1 MDYILDLTAQQ
12 INQNLKKVPELEQDI
27 NELSSD
33 LNNNYALKTETP
45 TKVSQL
51 TNDKGY
57 LTSVP
62 SEYVTETELNA
73 KGFLTEHQDLS
84 AYAKT
89 SEVNTNIS
97 AHNTNKTSHNDIRLL
112 IQELTTRLNTV
123 ANSDDV
129 DLDQLSEIVAYIKN
143 NKDLIDGITTSKV
156 NVSDIIN
163 NLTTSA
169 ANKPLSAAQGVAL
182 KALIDAIEIPTKLSE
197 LTDDST
203 HRLVTDTEKSNWN
216 AKSNFSG
223 KFSDLSNK
231 PTTLSGYGITDGA
244 TKTEVDS
251 KQPKGDYALKSELPT
266 KVSDLTNDKGY
277 LTSAPVTKVNNKTG
291 AVTLTAEDVGAV
303 AESEL
308 DSAIEDA
315 LAAAKE
321 SGKFDGASGKDGIS
335 TTHSWNGTT
344 LTVTS
349 ASGTSSANLK
359 GDKGDTYTLTSADK
373 SQIAAS
379 AADLIP
385 INDYAKKT
393 EVNSSIS
400 SHNTA
405 TTSHNDIRL
414 LIEGLTTRLNALA
427 NSDDTTL
434 DQMSEVVAYIKNNK
448 NLIDGITT
456 NKVNVSD
463 IIDNLTSSISNKP
476 LSAKQGVELKKLI
489 DAIDVPTS
497 LSELSADSTHR
508 LVTDTEKS
516 TWNNKSNFSGKFTD
530 LSNKPATLSGY
541 GITDA
546 ATKTELNNLSTEVS
560 GKQPKG
566 DYVLSSNIP
575 TKTSQLTNDSGF
587 LTEISDAYKAEITQM
602 VIESLGG
609 NPIFGYV
616 DKNNN
621 IVVQGNLADGTYY
634 VKYETDDETIN
645 IGNLVIDNNVYY
657 SVTSTLTNCKSNN
670 STREVVAGSA
680 YSATITANSGYKL
693 KTVTVTMGGQNVS
706 VTNGVINIASVTG
719 NIVITAVAEVAIA
732 YINQIPLSIG
742 ADGKPFNNGQGYK
755 TGYRLSLSG
764 GGESAQEGTEVTGF
778 IPVTK
783 DSVIRAKNIA
793 YSDDVTRGVVGYDA
807 NFAKLSTGGGVG
819 IGAFFGDN
827 GYDDGNG
834 VRRSWKLG
842 MYSHFASDS
851 LKYIRLCST
860 DINANSI
867 ITVDQEIK

>member
-45 TKVSQL
+45 TKISQL

-89 SEVNTNIS
+89 NDVNTNIS

-456 NKVNVSD
+456 SKVNVSD
-463 IIDNLTSSISNKP
+463 IINNLTSSVTNKP
-476 LSAKQGVELKKLI
+476 LSANMGVELKKLI
-489 DAIDVPTS
+489 DAIVVPTK

-530 LSNKPATLSGY
+530 LTSKPTTLSGY
-541 GITDA
+541 GITDG
-546 ATKTELNNLSTEVS
+546 ATQTQFNNFLQQVEDGVYDGKDGTSVTVSSVSQSTADGGNNVVTFSDGKTVTIKNGSKGSTGS
-560 GKQPKG
+560 KG
-566 DYVLSSNIP
+566 DTGSSGVYIGTSQPTDSKVNVWINTNEPATTLPQVP

-587 LTEISDAYKAEITQM
+587 LT
-602 VIESLGG
+602 
-609 NPIFGYV
+609 
-616 DKNNN
+616 
-621 IVVQGNLADGTYY
+621 LATLP
-634 VKYETDDETIN
+634 KYN
-645 IGNLVIDNNVYY
+645 
-657 SVTSTLTNCKSNN
+657 
-670 STREVVAGSA
+670 
-680 YSATITANSGYKL
+680 
-693 KTVTVTMGGQNVS
+693 
-706 VTNGVINIASVTG
+706 
-719 NIVITAVAEVAIA
+719 
-732 YINQIPLSIG
+732 
-742 ADGKPFNNGQGYK
+742 
-755 TGYRLSLSG
+755 
-764 GGESAQEGTEVTGF
+764 
-778 IPVTK
+778 
-783 DSVIRAKNIA
+783 
-793 YSDDVTRGVVGYDA
+793 
-807 NFAKLSTGGGVG
+807 GGV
-819 IGAFFGDN
+819 
-827 GYDDGNG
+827 
-834 VRRSWKLG
+834 S
-842 MYSHFASDS
+842 
-851 LKYIRLCST
+851 
-860 DINANSI
+860 
-867 ITVDQEIK
+867 